1 MAANSGF
8 VDLAN
13 KSESYEI
20 CFIPGNDYREFLK
33 HRVDGLEERLAGGV
47 FVDRKGNVL
56 GKHQGYPFYTI
67 GQRKGLDLA
76 VGTPMYVL
84 EIQPETNTVV
94 LGEKED
100 LVRRT
105 MGVRGVNLVKL
116 AAIEDEVQ
124 AITKI
129 RYKHE
134 GSKSLIRTV
143 ENGDLEVDFL
153 EEVSGVAP
161 GQSAV
166 FYDGNDV
173 IGGGFIKK

>member
-1 MAANSGF
+1 
-8 VDLAN
+8 
-13 KSESYEI
+13 
-20 CFIPGNDYREFLK
+20 
-33 HRVDGLEERLAGGV
+33 
-47 FVDRKGNVL
+47 
-56 GKHQGYPFYTI
+56 
-67 GQRKGLDLA
+67 
-76 VGTPMYVL
+76 
-84 EIQPETNTVV
+84 
-94 LGEKED
+94 
-100 LVRRT
+100 T